1 MSRIIRIYW
10 DFRGPDAAETAKHHL
25 RHLEE
30 FIAKE
35 EIPLYGRGIAKN
47 NEDFH
52 SAFIEI
58 KEDKVEP
65 VRDALKPQRAFV
77 VE

>member
-10 DFRGPDAAETAKHHL
+10 DFRGPDAEETAKHHL

-30 FIAKE
+30 FTAKE
-35 EIPLYGRGIAKN
+35 EIPLYGKGIA
-47 NEDFH
+47 NEAKEFY
-52 SAFIEI
+52 AAYIEV
-58 KEDKVEP
+58 KEDRVIP